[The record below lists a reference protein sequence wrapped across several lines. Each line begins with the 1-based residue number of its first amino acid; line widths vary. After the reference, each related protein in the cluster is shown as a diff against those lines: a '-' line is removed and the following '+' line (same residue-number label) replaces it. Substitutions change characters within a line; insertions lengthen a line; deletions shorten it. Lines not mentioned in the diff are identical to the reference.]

1 MNVLSIGNSF
11 STNAHKFLPQMAKAG
26 GKELLLCN
34 LFIGGCS
41 LEQHWKNWR
50 EENDCYDYEV
60 YLPFETEMSRPDG
73 IALHEAV
80 EDEEW
85 DVITLQQCSALS
97 GISESY
103 SPYLS
108 ELAEYCRMVQPKA
121 KIMLHQTWAYE
132 NGSNHPAFANYG
144 KNQQEMYRALTEAYV
159 NAALEADIDIIIP
172 SGRAWQTA
180 RNTPI
185 GDKLTVDGFHGNDL
199 GCYLAGACFYEKIFN
214 ESIYENSFM
223 LPDVPE
229 NVTEILKLCAH
240 TAVEKGIIKNEY

>member
-11 STNAHKFLPQMAKAG
+11 STNAHKFIPHMAKAA

-41 LEQHWKNWR
+41 LEQHWNNWR
-50 EENDCYDYEV
+50 EEKTAYDYEV
-60 YLPFETEMSRPDG
+60 YLPFETKMTSAPEV
-73 IALHEAV
+73 ALHEAV
-80 EDEEW
+80 EDEDW
-85 DVITLQQCSALS
+85 DIITVQQCSHLS

-108 ELAEYCRMVQPKA
+108 ELAEYCRIVQPNA

-132 NGSNHPAFANYG
+132 NGCQHPGFASYG
-144 KNQQEMYRALTEAYV
+144 RDQQEMYKSLTEAYA
-159 NAALEADIDIIIP
+159 NASLEADIDLIIP

-180 RNTPI
+180 RNTI

-199 GCYLAGACFYEKIFN
+199 GCYLASACFYEMIFG
-214 ESIYENSFM
+214 ESIFENAFY
-223 LPDVPE
+223 PE
-229 NVTEILKLCAH
+229 GIDKNTVDILKLCAH
-240 TAVEKGIIKNEY
+240 TAVEKGIIKKQ

>member
-11 STNAHKFLPQMAKAG
+11 STNAHMYLPHMAKADG
-26 GKELLLCN
+26 RELLLCN

-50 EENDCYDYEV
+50 EENPAYDYEV
-60 YLPFETEMSRPDG
+60 YLPFETELSRPDG

-85 DVITLQQCSALS
+85 DVITLQQGSALS

-108 ELAEYCRMVQPKA
+108 ELAEYCRMMQPKA

-132 NGSNHPAFANYG
+132 EGSNHPAFAAYG
-144 KNQQEMYRALTEAYV
+144 KSQQEMYKALTEAYV
-159 NAALEADIDIIIP
+159 NAALEADIDLIIP

-185 GDKLTVDGFHGNDL
+185 GDRLTCDGFHGNDL
-199 GCYLAGACFYEKIFN
+199 GCYLASACFYEMIFE
-214 ESIYENSFM
+214 ESIYSNAY
-223 LPDVPE
+223 LPPDIPE
-229 NVTEILKLCAH
+229 HIVEILKLCAH
-240 TAVEKGIIKNEY
+240 TAVEKGIIKKQ

>member
-11 STNAHKFLPQMAKAG
+11 STNAHKFLPQMAKADG
-26 GKELLLCN
+26 EELLLCN

-41 LEQHWKNWR
+41 LEQHWNNWR
-50 EENDCYDYEV
+50 EEKTAYEYEI
-60 YLPFETEMSRPDG
+60 YLPFEIEMTRADD

-85 DVITLQQCSALS
+85 DVITLQQCSHFS
-97 GISESY
+97 GIPESY

-132 NGSNHPAFANYG
+132 SGCRHSGFAYYG
-144 KNQQEMYRALTEAYV
+144 NSQQEMYRALTEAYA
-159 NAALEADIDIIIP
+159 NAALEADIDLIIP

-180 RNTPI
+180 RNII
-185 GDKLTVDGFHGNDL
+185 GDKLTEDGYHGNDL
-199 GCYLAGACFYEKIFN
+199 GCYLAGACFYEMVFGK
-214 ESIYENSFM
+214 SIYENVF
-223 LPDVPE
+223 
-229 NVTEILKLCAH
+229 EIDDIDKRIMETLKICAH
-240 TAVEKGIIKNEY
+240 TAVEKGIIKRQ

>member
-11 STNAHKFLPQMAKAG
+11 STNAHQFLPHMAKAA

-41 LEQHWKNWR
+41 LEQHWNNWC
-50 EENDCYDYEV
+50 EEKTAYDYEV
-60 YLPFETEMSRPDG
+60 YLPDETELSRAPEV
-73 IALHEAV
+73 ALHEAV

-85 DVITLQQCSALS
+85 DIITIQQCSHLS
-97 GISESY
+97 GIPESY

-132 NGSNHPAFANYG
+132 PTTEHPGFANYG
-144 KNQQEMYRALTEAYV
+144 RNQQEMYKALTEAYA
-159 NAALEADIDIIIP
+159 NASMEADIDLIIP

-180 RNTPI
+180 RNTIP
-185 GDKLTVDGFHGNDL
+185 DRLTVEDGYHGNGL
-199 GCYLAGACFYEKIFN
+199 GCYLAGACFYEMIFN
-214 ESIYENSFM
+214 ESIYENAFY
-223 LPDVPE
+223 PDGIDKNTVD
-229 NVTEILKLCAH
+229 ILKLCAH
-240 TAVEKGIIKNEY
+240 TAVEKGIIKK

>member
-11 STNAHKFLPQMAKAG
+11 STNAHRFIPQMAKAA

-41 LEQHWKNWR
+41 LEKHWNNWR
-50 EENDCYDYEV
+50 EEKTEYEYEV
-60 YLPFETEMSRPDG
+60 YLPFETEMTRADE

-85 DVITLQQCSALS
+85 DIITLQQCSQLS
-97 GISESY
+97 GVPESY

-132 NGSNHPAFANYG
+132 NGADHPGFALYG
-144 KNQQEMYRALTEAYV
+144 KNQTEMYQALTESYA
-159 NAALEADIDIIIP
+159 NAAMESDIDLIIP
-172 SGRAWQTA
+172 CGRAWQSA
-180 RNTPI
+180 RNTI
-185 GDKLTVDGFHGNDL
+185 GDILTVDGYHGNDL
-199 GCYLAGACFYEKIFN
+199 GCYLAGACFYEMIFG
-214 ESIYENSFM
+214 ESIYGNEFY
-223 LPDVPE
+223 PDGIDKSTVD
-229 NVTEILKLCAH
+229 ILKICAH
-240 TAVEKGIIKNEY
+240 TAVEKGIIRNQ